1 MSLIN
6 IKNISWENKV
16 VPWLLWSHQS
26 SLQSLCDFTTSVHKI
41 PSFKMSFKL
50 TFNLAAKAP
59 WCCFSLFHYL
69 INRYSPLELC
79 HMWVITVTLIET
91 PYATCYRQIREKSL
105 SRDQNDPWRFIYA
118 VCIYQ
123 DILGKELLQA
133 WMKTMIYQ
141 WLLSS
146 RKLLFT
152 EMEKTQTQITVLQN
166 ITWWIL

>member
-26 SLQSLCDFTTSVHKI
+26 SPQSLCDFTTSVHKI

-59 WCCFSLFHYL
+59 WCCFSFFHHL
-69 INRYSPLELC
+69 INKYSPLELC